1 MSDAASQGADAGI
14 GALRRTLSIANK
26 RGLHARAAAK
36 FVRTAGQFDAVIRVS
51 FKGQEVSGL
60 SIMGLMMLAA
70 GIGSEI
76 ELSLLGPPGR
86 RGHGR
91 PLGPGRE
98 QVRRGLRRRACGV
111 IRRPRDL
118 RSEAFVPRTLGMPSF
133 IKLGTYRHKFLLICA

>member
-1 MSDAASQGADAGI
+1 MNDAASQGADAEI

-36 FVRTAGQFDAVIRVS
+36 FVRTAGQFDANVRVS

-76 ELSLLGPPGR
+76 KLSCSGR
-86 RGHGR
+86 
-91 PLGPGRE
+91 
-98 QVRRGLRRRACGV
+98 QAA
-111 IRRPRDL
+111 
-118 RSEAFVPRTLGMPSF
+118 EAMAALSALVEG
-133 IKLGTYRHKFLLICA
+133 KFGEE

>member
-36 FVRTAGQFDAVIRVS
+36 FVRTVGQFDANARVS

-76 ELSLLGPPGR
+76 ELSCSGR
-86 RGHGR
+86 
-91 PLGPGRE
+91 
-98 QVRRGLRRRACGV
+98 QAV
-111 IRRPRDL
+111 
-118 RSEAFVPRTLGMPSF
+118 EAMAALSALVES
-133 IKLGTYRHKFLLICA
+133 KFGED